1 MLINVKMP
9 TVVGILTFR
18 RMIIFML
25 RCVEYEKKNISSV
38 KVMTQLQPKQ
48 EEEILQEINPCYDEY
63 VFVQPPHL
71 LSCCTC
77 MLQYS

>member
-1 MLINVKMP
+1 M
-9 TVVGILTFR
+9 
-18 RMIIFML
+18 
-25 RCVEYEKKNISSV
+25 KKKLYPRV
-38 KVMTQLQPKQ
+38 KVMTHLQPKQ